1 MPRSGREVMEFRFD
15 VSLKQMMNLPIHEQG
30 RKRFG
35 GMCWLYQAKRYHHLD
50 ANPRHMCRP
59 I

>member
-1 MPRSGREVMEFRFD
+1 MEFRFD